1 MRFSLVIIAMLTL
14 SGCQW
19 WSGVTPLQTLHY
31 RCGTLPLTVQQDNA
45 RRQVRLVLDGNALT
59 LSQTL
64 SASGVR
70 YSDGRYTF
78 WSKGEGAFVERDG
91 NLILNDCRLQR

>member
-1 MRFSLVIIAMLTL
+1 MRFFLAVAVMLTL
-14 SGCQW
+14 SGCLW
-19 WSGVTPLQTLHY
+19 PGVTPPQTLHY
-31 RCGTLPLTVQQDNA
+31 RCGTLPLTLQQDNV

-91 NLILNDCRLQR
+91 YLILNDCRLQR